1 MNTINSAVQSMATD
15 GQSLYTSVKINS
27 SNVSTVK
34 APEVNNASDVANNI
48 KQSIE
53 EVKASA
59 KEMENLSEVVTG
71 RKLQFTVNKELNTV
85 VVTIIDSN
93 TNQVIKEIPSV
104 DMQKLKL
111 RIRKTLGNLYDKL
124 V

>member
-1 MNTINSAVQSMATD
+1 MNTINSMVHTMATD
-15 GQSLYTSVKINS
+15 GQALYSSTSFKSSKNS
-27 SNVSTVK
+27 PEPKVM
-34 APEVNNASDVANNI
+34 APDAAKVAENI
-48 KQSIE
+48 KENIAE
-53 EVKASA
+53 IKESA
-59 KEMENLSEVVTG
+59 KDIENLSEVVTG
-71 RKLQFTVNKELNTV
+71 RKVQFTVSKELNTV
-85 VVTIIDSN
+85 IVTVLDSE

>member
-27 SNVSTVK
+27 SNVSPVK
-34 APEVNNASDVANNI
+34 APETNNAADVANNI

-71 RKLQFTVNKELNTV
+71 RKLQFSVNKELNTV
-85 VVTIIDSN
+85 VVTIIDSS

>member
-71 RKLQFTVNKELNTV
+71 RKLQFSVNKELNTV

>member
-1 MNTINSAVQSMATD
+1 MNTINSVVQTMATD
-15 GQSLYTSVKINS
+15 GQALYSSTSFKAQNVPSQTKIE
-27 SNVSTVK
+27 TPDAAK
-34 APEVNNASDVANNI
+34 VAENI
-48 KQSIE
+48 KASIAE
-53 EVKASA
+53 TKESA
-59 KEMENLSEVVTG
+59 KDIENLSEVITG
-71 RKLQFTVNKELNTV
+71 RKLQFSVNKELNTV
-85 VVTIIDSN
+85 VVTILDSQ